1 MFAAFDTSCH
11 LWLDLFMLAGQ
22 SIPVAATS
30 TPSFDEVGLNE
41 LEELND
47 QELDI
52 LPFGVIGMSEEGVV
66 EIYNRTESKLAGLS
80 RERVVG
86 VHFFSTTAQCMNN
99 FLVAQRFMDEPDLD
113 VIINFV
119 LTLRMRPT
127 PVRLRLLKRRFTR
140 RRYILIDRS

>member
-1 MFAAFDTSCH
+1 MLSEQSTTVGAICGYRFD
-11 LWLDLFMLAGQ
+11 D
-22 SIPVAATS
+22 I
-30 TPSFDEVGLNE
+30 GLNE

-47 QELDI
+47 HELDA
-52 LPFGVIGMSEEGVV
+52 LPFGVIGMSEDGIVQ
-66 EIYNRTESKLAGLS
+66 IYNQTESKLAGLA

-99 FLVAQRFMDEPDLD
+99 FLVAQRFIDEPDLD

-127 PVRLRLLKRRFTR
+127 PVRLRLLKSCSMR
-140 RRYILIDRS
+140 RRYILIDRL